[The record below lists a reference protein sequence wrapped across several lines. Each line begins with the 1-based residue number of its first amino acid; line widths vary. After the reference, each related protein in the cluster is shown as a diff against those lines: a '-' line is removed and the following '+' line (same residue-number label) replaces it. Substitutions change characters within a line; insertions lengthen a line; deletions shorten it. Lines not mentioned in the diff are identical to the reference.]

1 MNVATILAAFV
12 NHLQGSLQQGKVY
25 TVHIPDLGNYLILFK
40 LWSAQKLAIYSLIV
54 IVNLLCKEFHVSIE
68 TKGF

>member
-25 TVHIPDLGNYLILFK
+25 TMHMPDLGNYLMFFK
-40 LWSAQKLAIYSLIV
+40 FWSAQQLFIYPSV
-54 IVNLLCKEFHVSIE
+54 VNVNLLFKEFHVIIE
-68 TKGF
+68 TKWY